1 MYIYMYIYIYIYV
14 YIYVYIYMYIYMES
28 RYTII
33 NYTYIYILGIPTT
46 MGKCNANLGQN
57 PGHIMSN
64 QLGVATGVS
73 TIRGWM

>member
-1 MYIYMYIYIYIYV
+1 
-14 YIYVYIYMYIYMES
+14 MES